1 MSKHNYSQYSKKNND
16 ESVNAVITEPE
27 VVAGSVFADQFS
39 VQITPAVVEAPEVK
53 MESEPAVQPENKP
66 ENKPEAVTGK
76 VYHCA
81 KLNVRA
87 KASTTAEVVCVLN
100 AETEVTIDVEKS
112 TEDWLRVSTS
122 TGVNG
127 YCMRKFISA
136 SL

>member
-1 MSKHNYSQYSKKNND
+1 MSKHNYSQYSKKKNND

-66 ENKPEAVTGK
+66 EAVTGK
-76 VYHCA
+76 VCHCA

-87 KASTTAEVVCVLN
+87 KASTTAEVVGVLN
-100 AETEVTIDVEKS
+100 AETEVTINVEKS
-112 TEDWLRVSTS
+112 TKDWFKVSTS
-122 TGVNG
+122 TGVDG